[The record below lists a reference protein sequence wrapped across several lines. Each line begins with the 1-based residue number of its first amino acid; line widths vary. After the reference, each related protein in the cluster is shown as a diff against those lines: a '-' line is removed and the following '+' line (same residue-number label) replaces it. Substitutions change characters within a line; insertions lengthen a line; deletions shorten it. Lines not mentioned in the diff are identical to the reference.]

1 MDGNRFYFSYERG
14 LELGEITGFSIIL
27 YAWLSIKRKEGSL
40 VNICKKNTFFYKLLM
55 KFSKYTWG
63 ENRENK

>member
-40 VNICKKNTFFYKLLM
+40 VNIWQKNTYL
-55 KFSKYTWG
+55 
-63 ENRENK
+63 